1 MDMDTDLSTD
11 TEVVICIRIR
21 GIRIHVS
28 GGFFVLMLNTTYGEP
43 SNERDVSL
51 FLVA

>member
-11 TEVVICIRIR
+11 TEVVICIHIC
-21 GIRIHVS
+21 GTRIHVS
-28 GGFFVLMLNTTYGEP
+28 GGFFVLVLNTTYGKP
-43 SNERDVSL
+43 RNERDVSL